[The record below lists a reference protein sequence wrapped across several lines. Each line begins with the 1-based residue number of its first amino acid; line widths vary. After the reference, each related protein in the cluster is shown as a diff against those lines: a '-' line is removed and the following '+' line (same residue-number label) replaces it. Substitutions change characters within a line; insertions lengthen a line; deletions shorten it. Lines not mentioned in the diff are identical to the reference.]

1 MATFQASATSNCIST
16 VTPVKLFSCIHTPV
30 VSTPLRQFW
39 IRMDSNNVK
48 CLKCQI
54 SCKICSRT
62 MKKGSL
68 KRHMKVH
75 AKQLNIENNNTYD
88 YNDGQA
94 NLYETYQVIIT
105 SKSPKT
111 TSEKKEKDIDDVYT
125 IYKLIPRLD
134 REDDM

>member
-48 CLKCQI
+48 CFKCQI

-62 MKKGSL
+62 MRKGSL

-75 AKQLNIENNNTYD
+75 AKQLKIENNNN
-88 YNDGQA
+88 NDGQR
-94 NLYETYQVIIT
+94 NLYETYQIIIT
-105 SKSPKT
+105 PQSPT
-111 TSEKKEKDIDDVYT
+111 TTTEKKWKWFWGSLHNI
-125 IYKLIPRLD
+125 
-134 REDDM
+134 

>member
-1 MATFQASATSNCIST
+1 
-16 VTPVKLFSCIHTPV
+16 
-30 VSTPLRQFW
+30 
-39 IRMDSNNVK
+39 
-48 CLKCQI
+48 
-54 SCKICSRT
+54 
-62 MKKGSL
+62 
-68 KRHMKVH
+68 MKVH

-111 TSEKKEKDIDDVYT
+111 TSEKKEKDIDDIYT